1 MKLIGPF
8 RQLITLKSL
17 RLKGAIHDEELEVIE
32 NGGLLIDQG
41 VIAQVGPW
49 SELKSGDFD
58 ELEEL
63 TIPMVALPGFVD
75 SHTHICFGG
84 TRERDYAMR
93 IAGKSYLEIARAGG
107 GIWDTVTQTRA
118 ASNVDLLQGLLYR
131 VSRQI
136 HHGITTCEVKSGYGL
151 SVQEE
156 LKMLRTI
163 QQAKQ
168 STPIELIATCLAAHT
183 KPRDF
188 SGTNQEYLEMLLA
201 DLLPTVKAESLAPRV
216 DIFTEEGAF
225 TVAESKTYLEAA
237 KSMGFDL
244 TIHGDQFSSGGSA
257 LGVNLGVRSVDH
269 LEASTEEDILR
280 LAKSDV
286 VGTAL
291 PGASLGLGCQFTPA
305 RLLLDHGGCLAIA
318 SDWNPG
324 SAPMGDLLTQ
334 AAILSTMQKLSTAET
349 IAGLTFRASAA
360 LGLTDRG
367 KLTQGQ
373 LGDLV
378 AFPTSDYR
386 DILYYQGQMKPVGT
400 WKNGNRIHG

>member
-8 RQLITLKSL
+8 QQLVTLKGL
-17 RLKGAIHDEELEVIE
+17 VLKGAIKDDELEVIE
-32 NGGLLIDQG
+32 YGGILVDDE
-41 VIAQVGPW
+41 VIVQVGPW
-49 SELKSGDFD
+49 AELKSGDFD
-58 ELEEL
+58 ELEEI
-63 TIPMVALPGFVD
+63 TSPMVALPGLID

-93 IAGKSYLEIARAGG
+93 IAGKSYLEIAKAGG
-107 GIWDTVTQTRA
+107 GIWDTVTHTRA
-118 ASNVDLLQGLLYR
+118 ASANDLLEGMLQR
-131 VSRQI
+131 ISRQI
-136 HHGITTCEVKSGYGL
+136 LYGITTCEVKSGYGL
-151 SVQEE
+151 SVEEE

-163 QQAKQ
+163 QKAQQ
-168 STPIELIATCLAAHT
+168 STPIELVATCLAAHT

-188 SGTNQEYLEMLLA
+188 PGTNQEYLTLMLS
-201 DLLPTVKAESLAPRV
+201 DLLPTVKAESLAQRI

-225 TVAESKTYLEAA
+225 TVAESQPYLETA

-244 TIHGDQFSSGGSA
+244 TIHGDQFSSCGSE
-257 LGVNLGVRSVDH
+257 LGVNVGVRSVDH
-269 LEASTEEDILR
+269 LEASTEKDILR

-286 VGTAL
+286 IGTAL
-291 PGASLGLGCQFTPA
+291 PGASLGLGCPFTPA
-305 RLLLDHGGCLAIA
+305 RQLLDQGGCLAIA

-334 AAILSTMQKLSTAET
+334 AAILSTMEKLSTAET
-349 IAGLTFRASAA
+349 FAGLTFRAAAA

-367 KLTQGQ
+367 QLTPGKM
-373 LGDLV
+373 GDLV

-400 WKNGNRIHG
+400 WKNGTRIHG